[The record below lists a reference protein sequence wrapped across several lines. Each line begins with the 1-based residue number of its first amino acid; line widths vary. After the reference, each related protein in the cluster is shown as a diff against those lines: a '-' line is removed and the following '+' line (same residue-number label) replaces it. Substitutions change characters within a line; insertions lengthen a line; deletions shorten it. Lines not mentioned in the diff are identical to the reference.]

1 MDKDIIRLGYEAALE
16 SAQTSFPREREAM
29 IAILTKYGYEDLS
42 QEDQFSFL
50 TVRKYARS
58 EMHLGNYFAF
68 WQSCPGC
75 LWQRTIDCNFVDHM
89 EVLLLRTPLFAI
101 NKHNIPPQ
109 LTWIESPE
117 WMRDTLYANRAR
129 WDGKCVIMIMT

>member
-1 MDKDIIRLGYEAALE
+1 MDKNIRRLGYEAALE
-16 SAQTSFPREREAM
+16 SAPTSFPPEREAM

-42 QEDQFSFL
+42 QENQFSLL
-50 TVRKYARS
+50 TVREYDRN

-68 WQSCPGC
+68 WQSYPGC
-75 LWQRTIDCNFVDHM
+75 LWQRTINCDFVDHM

-109 LTWIESPE
+109 LTWIESPS
-117 WMRDTLYANRAR
+117 
-129 WDGKCVIMIMT
+129 G